1 VIPRFVKASLLNGFA
16 TSSTIESNGSHSD
29 SISTSDPLSSQ
40 QSLLLEKVDRLANR
54 AERWVWIHAISS
66 VLLLS
71 LSVLATLILLDVWF
85 RWQEPGMRWL
95 CWFVWV
101 AVTVAA
107 AIHWLRRA
115 RHFSSLSMDSRR
127 ERMGMQIERTLPETR
142 SLIASAIAFASE
154 NSQSTSSHASPHESS
169 ETANTSTRSSQ
180 AGSMALRNQTINQA
194 ARILASHDLSRCLD
208 RRRPFRQLLL
218 ALLTLAGGLL
228 LILLQ
233 PSLCQTALLRLLS
246 PWTQVAWPQ
255 VHQLRF
261 VDLPKVIPAGND
273 LEVRVVDSHGSLPE
287 DIQLALRRSPEATG
301 EPAEIMSMKVNQQE
315 ALLVLPGS
323 SLVTEAASSRISLRA
338 FGGDD
343 QNMPWQE
350 IVVATVPQLK
360 SFSLRITP
368 PPYSGQSPTEV
379 TGQSIRVLA
388 GSRVVVQGEWT
399 SPVQSASID
408 RWASMEPVTTANNS
422 SGNSSS
428 PPSTL
433 ADSTTTKDHSSK
445 VNDLRANSDPEQPVV
460 QLLNPANR
468 FAIGT
473 KRASVTFIQGTRSI
487 EGLLIEQSMELSLRW
502 KSMEGLE
509 VTGPKWNFQAIADRP
524 PTINLVTPEDAT
536 PVTPGADI
544 QVQAE
549 SSDDLGLESI
559 RLQWVFAGGDENE
572 AKSEELWSSSKIET
586 SAKNSSSETFRKQV
600 SLDQLWRI
608 PQLSEL
614 KSNPSLIVWLEAID
628 SAKQVSKSRRV
639 TLRFST
645 AEETLAEL
653 AQRQAAI
660 RPKLEQALQQLRDA
674 SLPVTSSMEVLE
686 RSGQLQQADR
696 DALQSALRNQKNLRN
711 ALVESEASVKQT
723 LESIS
728 KQLQA
733 NHLDESELAKENNR
747 LADELTRIDREEI
760 KSAIDNLQSASQSAN
775 DLARQNEPIPNE
787 TNSQKLA
794 QSLQNTADKQA
805 SAAKDMQQL
814 IDSLSQSEG
823 LRQAQAELQTL
834 ARKQQELQ
842 ERTEQLQRQMV
853 LDPTAKELG
862 AERTRVEVSQN
873 ELAREVER
881 IEQQL
886 RDASEA
892 LQENAPQ
899 LAENSQKLADDLVQ
913 SEVSSKMREATSA
926 VSENRLDRALQQQ
939 QEAIEALADSLN
951 QTRDLS
957 QPSLSDLEEAL
968 AEAMKSSEQLTEQQ
982 QQLAD
987 ELKKSANSTTNSP
1000 ENRSEQ
1006 AKAQQQLRDRT
1017 ERLQREVESM
1027 LGSAATEQLQSAEQ
1041 EQKQAEESL
1050 TNDQPA
1056 EAGQAAQQAADA
1068 LRDATEQLSDTTME
1082 LQQEAIADRL
1092 QALRPLVERL
1102 YREENDITSKAGEQ
1116 WKQFAENNRPEDN
1129 SEIPEAEKTQLDTAS
1144 RQFAAQQLA
1153 LRQLLARSTPELA
1166 KLPAFQLAAD
1176 AILADMD
1183 QAIAGFERSQFEET
1197 ALPAAESAQRQLAHL
1212 QEALAQSAP
1221 NESPE
1226 ESAANPEEAAN
1237 EAQQQEGDF
1246 GAPLASLKLLRGL
1259 QRDILAETEKLHN
1272 IRTQNPL
1279 NASQQKRLNQLADL
1293 QQKLAEQVES
1303 LVREAENGNTD
1314 NGNTD
1319 QP

>member
-1 VIPRFVKASLLNGFA
+1 MISRFAKASLLNGFA
-16 TSSTIESNGSHSD
+16 TSSTIESNGSHGD
-29 SISTSDPLSSQ
+29 SISTSDPLSLQ
-40 QSLLLEKVDRLANR
+40 QSLLLEKVDCLANR

-66 VLLLS
+66 VLLTS
-71 LSVLATLILLDVWF
+71 LVVFATLILLDVWF
-85 RWQEPGMRWL
+85 RWQDPGMRWL
-95 CWFVWV
+95 CWFVWI

-127 ERMGMQIERTLPETR
+127 ERIGMQMERTLPETR

-154 NSQSTSSHASPHESS
+154 NSKSTSSSASRDDVS
-169 ETANTSTRSSQ
+169 ETSTVSTRVSQ
-180 AGSMALRNQTINQA
+180 AGSMALRNQTIYQA
-194 ARILASHDLSRCLD
+194 ARILDTHDLSQCID

-218 ALLTLAGGLL
+218 ALTTIASGLL

-233 PSLCQTALLRLLS
+233 PSLSQTALLRLLS
-246 PWTQVAWPQ
+246 PWTEVAWPQ

-261 VDLPKVIPAGND
+261 VDLPKVIPAGKD
-273 LEVRVVDSHGSLPE
+273 LEVRVIDSNGSLPE
-287 DIQLALRRSPEATG
+287 DIQLALRRSAEAD
-301 EPAEIMSMKVNQQE
+301 EAAEMMPMKVNQQE
-315 ALLVLPGS
+315 AMLVLPGS
-323 SLVTEAASSRISLRA
+323 SLLTEADSSRISLRA

-368 PPYSGQSPTEV
+368 PPYSRQLPTEV

-408 RWASMEPVTTANNS
+408 RWASIEPATTTSDS
-422 SGNSSS
+422 SGRSSS
-428 PPSTL
+428 TTSKL
-433 ADSTTTKDHSSK
+433 ADPTTPNGNSASTT
-445 VNDLRANSDPEQPVV
+445 DLNLNADPEQPVV

-473 KRASVTFIQGTRSI
+473 KRASVTFIQGARSM

-509 VTGPKWNFQAIADRP
+509 VTGPKWNIQAIADRP
-524 PTINLVTPEDAT
+524 PTINLATPEDAT

-544 QVQAE
+544 QIQAD
-549 SSDDLGLESI
+549 SSDDLGLETI
-559 RLQWVFAGGDENE
+559 RLQWIFAGADETE
-572 AKSEELWSSSKIET
+572 THPEELWSSSKSETTVKDSSTET
-586 SAKNSSSETFRKQV
+586 SRKQV
-600 SLDQLWRI
+600 SIDQTWRI

-614 KSNPSLIVWLEAID
+614 NSNTSLIVWLEAID
-628 SAKQVSKSRRV
+628 SAKQVSTSRRV

-674 SLPVTSSMEVLE
+674 TLPVTSGMEVLE

-728 KQLQA
+728 KQLEA
-733 NHLDESELAKENNR
+733 NHLNDSELAKENNR
-747 LADELTRIDREEI
+747 LTEELTRIDREEI
-760 KSAIDNLQSASQSAN
+760 KSAIDNLQSASQAAN
-775 DLARQNEPIPNE
+775 ELARQNEPTPNE
-787 TNSQKLA
+787 SNSQKLA
-794 QSLQNTADKQA
+794 QSLQSTAEKQA

-823 LRQAQAELQTL
+823 LRQAQADLQTL

-886 RDASEA
+886 RDTSQA

-899 LAENSQKLADDLVQ
+899 LAENSQKLADELVQ

-939 QEAIEALADSLN
+939 QEAIEALAESLN
-951 QTRDLS
+951 QTQDLTP
-957 QPSLSDLEEAL
+957 PSLSELEQTL
-968 AEAMKSSEQLTEQQ
+968 AEALKSSEQLTEQQ

-987 ELKKSANSTTNSP
+987 ELKKSAKASANSP
-1000 ENRSEQ
+1000 ESRSEQ

-1017 ERLQREVESM
+1017 ERLQQKIESM
-1027 LGSAATEQLQSAEQ
+1027 LGATATEQLQSAEE

-1050 TNDQPA
+1050 TNDQLA
-1056 EAGQAAQQAADA
+1056 EAEQAAQQAADA
-1068 LRDATEQLSDTTME
+1068 LRNATEQLSETTME

-1116 WKQFAENNRPEDN
+1116 WKQFADKNHLEDN

-1153 LRQLLARSTPELA
+1153 LRQLLARSIPELA

-1212 QEALAQSAP
+1212 QEALAQATPSESP
-1221 NESPE
+1221 NES
-1226 ESAANPEEAAN
+1226 EADPDETAN
-1237 EAQQQEGDF
+1237 EDQQREGDF

-1259 QRDILAETEKLHN
+1259 QRDILTETEKLHN
-1272 IRTQNPL
+1272 IREQNPL

-1314 NGNTD
+1314 NSSTQ